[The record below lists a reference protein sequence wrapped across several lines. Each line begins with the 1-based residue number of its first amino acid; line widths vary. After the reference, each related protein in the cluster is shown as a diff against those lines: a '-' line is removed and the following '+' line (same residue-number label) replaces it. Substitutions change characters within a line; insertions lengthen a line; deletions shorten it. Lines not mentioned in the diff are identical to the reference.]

1 MCLFTWFQAD
11 RVHIKM
17 ATPNNNNASDED
29 KIDPMK
35 DVRAGIVREVG
46 GQAIWSLSSC
56 KPGKI
61 KIVLEVNIVIQSI
74 KELAFQFSCVMN
86 LENKKLMAYTNVCY
100 HL

>member
-1 MCLFTWFQAD
+1 
-11 RVHIKM
+11 M

-61 KIVLEVNIVIQSI
+61 KIVLEVNIVI
-74 KELAFQFSCVMN
+74 
-86 LENKKLMAYTNVCY
+86 
-100 HL
+100 